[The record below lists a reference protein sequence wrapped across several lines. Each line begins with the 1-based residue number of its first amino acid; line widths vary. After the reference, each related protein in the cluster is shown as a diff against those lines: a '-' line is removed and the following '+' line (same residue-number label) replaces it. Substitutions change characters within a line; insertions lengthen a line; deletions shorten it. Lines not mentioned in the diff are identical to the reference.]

1 MLCGRPRHH
10 LWGDNPQREVLSPGL
25 PFRRK
30 CDEPDHGGSNEGTPK
45 GLVVMFEDEPT
56 KSVQTEKVIEH
67 GGEMN
72 RILCCSKA
80 KHS

>member
-1 MLCGRPRHH
+1 MAAQGTICG
-10 LWGDNPQREVLSPGL
+10 GDNPQREVLSPGL

-56 KSVQTEKVIEH
+56 KSVQTEKE
-67 GGEMN
+67 
-72 RILCCSKA
+72 
-80 KHS
+80 